1 MAAGITFKNT
11 DFTVIVTGFDGG
23 QAQFSSA
30 LLSHTVS
37 RKTEWQQ
44 WRTYNGVNFKIVS

>member
-30 LLSHTVS
+30 LTVGQFRRFWS
-37 RKTEWQQ
+37 E
-44 WRTYNGVNFKIVS
+44 